1 MFGNVHDE
9 TLCAMLDTLHGGL
22 ARLFIRGSRHVT
34 QEDRRYLSAHLLQV
48 DSLPSGF
55 ACSCCRFS
63 CPLPHTGLFG
73 RHLLSL
79 SQSLGVWNGTAPH
92 SADQRA
98 GLTLICACAQKS
110 YAYTTADRGLE
121 AVSVMTRSGAES
133 FLDRLQSTNVPI
145 NGRQ

>member
-9 TLCAMLDTLHGGL
+9 TLCAMLDTLHEGL

-34 QEDRRYLSAHLLQV
+34 QEDRRYLSAHLFHV

-98 GLTLICACAQKS
+98 GLTSICACAQKS
-110 YAYTTADRGLE
+110 YAYIYYSRSRAGSSVSNDSKWCRVFSGQI
-121 AVSVMTRSGAES
+121 AVH
-133 FLDRLQSTNVPI
+133 
-145 NGRQ
+145 